1 MSHSKGV
8 MILVN
13 PNLDLK
19 VENCISD
26 KSGRFIIRDLIV
38 DESRI
43 ILVNIYA
50 PNDTNQQVAFFK
62 DLQNRLADYVQENI
76 IVAGDFN
83 CALTEKDKKGGNS
96 VLKKSRVIKEID
108 HFINLYNLCDIWRC
122 RKPDTER
129 FTWRNKSLKIQCR
142 LDFFLISKDLNAV
155 IS

>member
-1 MSHSKGV
+1 

-19 VENCISD
+19 VENCTSD
-26 KSGRFIIRDLIV
+26 KSGRFIILDLIV

-62 DLQNRLADYVQENI
+62 DLQNRLADYAQENI

-96 VLKKSRVIKEID
+96 VAC
-108 HFINLYNLCDIWRC
+108 NQ
-122 RKPDTER
+122 
-129 FTWRNKSLKIQCR
+129 RN
-142 LDFFLISKDLNAV
+142 
-155 IS
+155 

>member
-1 MSHSKGV
+1 

-26 KSGRFIIRDLIV
+26 KSGRFIILDLIV

-50 PNDTNQQVAFFK
+50 SNDANQQVAFFK
-62 DLQNRLADYVQENI
+62 DLQNRLAYYAQENI
-76 IVAGDFN
+76 I
-83 CALTEKDKKGGNS
+83 EKDKKGGNS

-108 HFINLYNLCDIWRC
+108 HFINPYNLSDIWRFNALHGE
-122 RKPDTER
+122 TSLS
-129 FTWRNKSLKIQCR
+129 KS
-142 LDFFLISKDLNAV
+142 AAG
-155 IS
+155 